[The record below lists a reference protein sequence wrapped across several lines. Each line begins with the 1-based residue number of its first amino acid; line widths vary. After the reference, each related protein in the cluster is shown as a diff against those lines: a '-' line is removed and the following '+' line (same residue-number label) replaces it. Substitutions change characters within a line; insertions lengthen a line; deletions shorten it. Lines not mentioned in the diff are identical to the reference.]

1 MDVTLHLSEDYAVRN
16 EITTQLYGIA
26 KHWLTLAISRAPIE
40 VQSTLQVSF
49 FLRDYSVMELMLDV
63 PQRIK
68 RCSSHRQRR
77 NGRGPGSTLL

>member
-49 FLRDYSVMELMLDV
+49 
-63 PQRIK
+63 
-68 RCSSHRQRR
+68 SS
-77 NGRGPGSTLL
+77 GTIV